1 MRTEI
6 ILAIIV
12 YLVYILLRDLDLLVQ
27 VGYTSIAFIVL
38 RFFPDN
44 CKTLVQVTLLWH
56 IFGLIDAF
64 VIGSNYDDEYKCMH
78 TVSTSKS
85 ETTDDKVLNQSLSEK
100 DLQLSS
106 SQPQMDESTLHEDST
121 SPHQSTGAQ

>member
-1 MRTEI
+1 MRTEL
-6 ILAIIV
+6 ILAVVV
-12 YLVYILLRDLDLLVQ
+12 YLLYVLIRDLDLLVQ
-27 VGYTSIAFIVL
+27 VGYTSLAFIIL

-78 TVSTSKS
+78 TASISKS
-85 ETTDDKVLNQSLSEK
+85 EMTDDEAPSRSLIEK
-100 DLQLSS
+100 DLQSNS
-106 SQPQMDESTLHEDST
+106 SQPPMDESILHEDST
-121 SPHQSTGAQ
+121 SPHQSTDAQ